1 MFWRSCV
8 PPHLEERTSSDR
20 PGNAGDGAVGSHR
33 MSRRRMRALVVV
45 LLTALVASSCGTSG
59 GGADAS
65 RSTLADP
72 PSPTTSVFDERA
84 ASIEIAVA
92 AIDGTYDPVA
102 AGEELPPG
110 FRQSLGRDAILP
122 VYVPRFVE
130 AADVEWSDTSLV
142 IGVDLAGEARAYP
155 VGFLNRREMVID
167 NHRGI
172 PTLVTW

>member
-1 MFWRSCV
+1 MLSQRSCALSV
-8 PPHLEERTSSDR
+8 GLLLLLLATACGP
-20 PGNAGDGAVGSHR
+20 GDGGDVGQ
-33 MSRRRMRALVVV
+33 
-45 LLTALVASSCGTSG
+45 
-59 GGADAS
+59 AD

-72 PSPTTSVFDERA
+72 PVPAAAFDERA
-84 ASIEIAVA
+84 ASMEIAVA

-110 FRQSLGRDAILP
+110 FRQSLDRDDILP
-122 VYVPRFVE
+122 VYVPRLID
-130 AADVEWSDTSLV
+130 AADVGWSDASLV
-142 IGVDLAGEARAYP
+142 IGVDLEGEARAYP